1 MHKRAESDADKR
13 TMRSHRPPRS
23 ERDRGAVLVEAALAI
38 PLLMFVILGAF
49 EFGIGWE
56 TRAATSSAIRTAL
69 LQASAEPDNPDTDLR
84 ILQSVIGEIGA
95 GNANQINWVIIY
107 DASAN
112 MGDQAMTIDACAM
125 TVGGAGGRAGEC
137 VAYSPALIQQV
148 ATATD
153 TMAIE
158 AMLSNSAT
166 CTTSAIDRHFCAT
179 SRTFDAMTG
188 DRRDIQIG
196 VALQYQ
202 HQWLTGILP
211 FDAPLFHESQ
221 SSSTFRVDGVTITPN
236 ANITGP
242 GTAVAIENFAS
253 GVPADVTGGGAVGVD
268 TDGDGMD
275 DAFYLEPATSTIA
288 GPRHGQNTTISV
300 DVGTQSVVCIELDLI
315 LFGGWDT
322 GTSDEIEI
330 ELAQTG
336 ETATFK
342 NFTADGNT
350 SDGTLGGMQGHA
362 DSIPRTCFQVMG
374 NGPTVDLV
382 ITSNTSQPS
391 ETFGINNYRTETAN

>member
-1 MHKRAESDADKR
+1 
-13 TMRSHRPPRS
+13 
-23 ERDRGAVLVEAALAI
+23 
-38 PLLMFVILGAF
+38 MFVILGAF

-56 TRAATSSAIRTAL
+56 TRSATSSAIRTGL

-137 VAYSPALIQQV
+137 VAYGPALIQQV

-158 AMLSNSAT
+158 DMLSNAAT
-166 CTTSAIDRHFCAT
+166 CDTSAIDRHFCAT

-188 DRRDIQIG
+188 DRRDIQVG

-242 GTAVAIENFAS
+242 GTVVANENFAS
-253 GVPADVTGGGAVGVD
+253 GVPADVTGGSVPPGVD
-268 TDGDGMD
+268 TDGDGTLD
-275 DAFYLEPATSTIA
+275 TFYLEPALSTVA

-300 DVGTQSVVCIELDLI
+300 DVGTQSIVCIELDLI

-322 GTSDEIEI
+322 VTGDRIEI
-330 ELAQTG
+330 ALAQTG
-336 ETATFK
+336 ETETFD
-342 NFTADGNT
+342 NFTANETTNDGI
-350 SDGTLGGMQGHA
+350 LGMSVQAHA
-362 DSIPRTCFQVMG
+362 DSIPRTCFDVMG

-391 ETFGINNYRTETAN
+391 ATFGINSYRTETAN